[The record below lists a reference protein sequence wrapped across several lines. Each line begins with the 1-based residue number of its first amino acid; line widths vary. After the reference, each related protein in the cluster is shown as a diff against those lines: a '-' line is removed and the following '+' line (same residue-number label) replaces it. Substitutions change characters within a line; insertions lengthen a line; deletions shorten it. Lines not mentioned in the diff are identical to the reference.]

1 VPERA
6 PKDAPL
12 IVAVPRWSP
21 EEFVPVAV
29 YTLRGRTDVAACQVV
44 KVPRP
49 LKQGTERLPQAL
61 QPVFEAN
68 YRA

>member
-1 VPERA
+1 M
-6 PKDAPL
+6 
-12 IVAVPRWSP
+12 
-21 EEFVPVAV
+21 AV